1 MLQLKIDIL
10 PLLKSKGYSTY
21 ALRKNNI
28 LAESTIQKLR
38 ERKMISAETLNWLCE
53 TLELQP
59 GELIEYAPDN
69 ENADKE

>member
-1 MLQLKIDIL
+1 MLKLKIDIL

-38 ERKMISAETLNWLCE
+38 EHKMISAETLNWLCE
-53 TLELQP
+53 ILSCQP
-59 GELIEYAPDN
+59 GDLIEYVSDKN
-69 ENADKE
+69 NADKE